1 MPCGLL
7 NRAPVPVPSTDPV
20 APGVPAIVV
29 TRPPAV
35 TFRIV
40 WFPES
45 VTNRS
50 PPRAAIPPGN
60 RNCAAGPVP
69 SADPGVSRTPARVL
83 TVPAEVTLRIVWFPV
98 SVTNAF
104 PPPPAPPAGMEKR
117 AVPPVPS
124 SPPVRGGLPARVV
137 ATPAAVTWRTTCFPV
152 PAPTHRLLPP
162 GAVPLPEGLRNS
174 DPFPVPSANPGV
186 PAKPTRV
193 VTTPLCVTFRTVWFP
208 VSHRNSEV
216 PSLVI
221 PEGDRKRASGPVPSA
236 EPGVPDG

>member
-98 SVTNAF
+98 SVTNTLSPTTAT
-104 PPPPAPPAGMEKR
+104 PAGPEKR

-124 SPPVRGGLPARVV
+124 APPPPPGGGRRGGAGPPPPPPPAAPGASFPPPQNTRPP
-137 ATPAAVTWRTTCFPV
+137 TPASPACRQRSSHPRTRRSRRPGEWCGFPC
-152 PAPTHRLLPP
+152 PRHR
-162 GAVPLPEGLRNS
+162 GG
-174 DPFPVPSANPGV
+174 PS
-186 PAKPTRV
+186 R
-193 VTTPLCVTFRTVWFP
+193 
-208 VSHRNSEV
+208 
-216 PSLVI
+216 
-221 PEGDRKRASGPVPSA
+221 
-236 EPGVPDG
+236 

>member
-1 MPCGLL
+1 MAAIPSGEL
-7 NRAPVPVPSTDPV
+7 NRAVPPAPSTDPV

-40 WFPES
+40 WLPES

-98 SVTNAF
+98 SVTNTLSPTTAT
-104 PPPPAPPAGMEKR
+104 PAGPEKR
-117 AVPPVPS
+117 GGAPVPAAPPVPGG
-124 SPPVRGGLPARVV
+124 VAARGGGAPPPRPPRGGGGSLFPPAQT
-137 ATPAAVTWRTTCFPV
+137 A
-152 PAPTHRLLPP
+152 
-162 GAVPLPEGLRNS
+162 
-174 DPFPVPSANPGV
+174 
-186 PAKPTRV
+186 
-193 VTTPLCVTFRTVWFP
+193 
-208 VSHRNSEV
+208 
-216 PSLVI
+216 
-221 PEGDRKRASGPVPSA
+221 
-236 EPGVPDG
+236 

>member
-1 MPCGLL
+1 MPWGLL
-7 NRAPVPVPSTDPV
+7 NRGPVPAPSTDPV

-98 SVTNAF
+98 SVTKTLSPPTA
-104 PPPPAPPAGMEKR
+104 PPPAPGERRGPPRRPGEAGRAPRPVGPPRPRWVAGEGGRAPCRRHLADDVISRVRHDKQAAPSRGRSDPRRAADQRRLPRAFRDPGGPREARPGRHHAAPWHRPAG
-117 AVPPVPS
+117 V
-124 SPPVRGGLPARVV
+124 GLP
-137 ATPAAVTWRTTCFPV
+137 
-152 PAPTHRLLPP
+152 
-162 GAVPLPEGLRNS
+162 
-174 DPFPVPSANPGV
+174 
-186 PAKPTRV
+186 
-193 VTTPLCVTFRTVWFP
+193 
-208 VSHRNSEV
+208 VS
-216 PSLVI
+216 
-221 PEGDRKRASGPVPSA
+221 
-236 EPGVPDG
+236 